1 MKEGFV
7 FLDEAVPNSV
17 SDARYFSDN
26 NFTGMRV
33 NGYNAGRVVGTFEM
47 AEALEKASDLANK
60 QGLSLLFWDG
70 YRPKRAVMHFVKWAM
85 LPEDGKTKSSYYP
98 NIDKTQLISM
108 GYIIEKSGHSRG
120 STIDLSLCDPITGIP
135 LDMGGHFD
143 LMDNLSHHNAPGI
156 SPVASQNR
164 LLLRRIMEECGF
176 IPYEQE
182 WWHYTLKNEPYPNT
196 YFDFVIE

>member
-1 MKEGFV
+1 MREGFV
-7 FLDEAVPNSV
+7 FLDEAVPNSRT
-17 SDARYFSDN
+17 DAKYFTEN

-33 NGYNAGRVVGTFEM
+33 DGYHTGRVVGTVEM
-47 AEALEKASDLANK
+47 ANALVKASTLASA

-70 YRPKRAVMHFVKWAM
+70 YRPQRAITHFAKWAM
-85 LPEDGKTKSSYYP
+85 LPEDGKTKSDYYP
-98 NIDKTQLISM
+98 NIEKNQLIPM

-120 STIDLSLCDPITGIP
+120 STIDLSLFDSVSGMP
-135 LDMGGHFD
+135 LDMGGQFD
-143 LMDNLSHHNAPGI
+143 LMDDLSHHNAQGI
-156 SPVASQNR
+156 SQTAAQNR

-176 IPYEQE
+176 VPYEQE